1 MTEVG
6 NVTIGDIIPD
16 DIKSDYS
23 QAVLDTTLA
32 EARNIVVYQMPPP
45 EGMTDDDVQQ
55 LNDLYNKYKSQG
67 GNTSNAFW
75 NKLTTGAYWNKKDKP
90 ADDAYWD
97 KSVDENEAYW
107 DKHNS

>member
-1 MTEVG
+1 MTVVG
-6 NVTIGDIIPD
+6 KVTIGDVVPD
-16 DIKSDYS
+16 DMQSDYS
-23 QAVLDTTLA
+23 QTVLDTTLA
-32 EARNIVVYQMPPP
+32 EARNIVVFQMPPP
-45 EGMTDDDVQQ
+45 EGMTDEDVKE

-75 NKLTTGAYWNKKDKP
+75 SKVTSGAYWNKKAKP